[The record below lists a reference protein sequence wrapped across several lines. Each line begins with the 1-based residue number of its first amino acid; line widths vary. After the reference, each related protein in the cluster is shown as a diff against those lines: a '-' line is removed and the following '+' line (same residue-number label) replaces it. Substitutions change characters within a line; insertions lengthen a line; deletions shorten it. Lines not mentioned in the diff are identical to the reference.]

1 MVHLPSRAAPMA
13 LQAPP
18 FSPGDKLRLC
28 DPCQVSETLLS
39 GEWVARGQQAVVVW
53 GSALPA
59 RCSSRLPGKRNHSSV
74 TPGWAWPPPA
84 QERELCFY
92 LTCLPAWVEEV
103 CSGPVGGV
111 WPQGLLGRVSLGVP
125 DLSHQA
131 AVDGSLG

>member
-1 MVHLPSRAAPMA
+1 M
-13 LQAPP
+13 
-18 FSPGDKLRLC
+18 
-28 DPCQVSETLLS
+28 
-39 GEWVARGQQAVVVW
+39 ARGQQAVVVW

-111 WPQGLLGRVSLGVP
+111 WPQGLLGRVSW
-125 DLSHQA
+125 
-131 AVDGSLG
+131 GSLTSVTRQRWTEALADLASGPGDSPCEGREVGEQTELLLSSCSVLLI